1 MVLFKLKIRYFF
13 FHSKTTQCKGV
24 GWKLQ
29 TCLNAAVLRIPLSE
43 PKTITGQP
51 RIFYA
56 WDQQCDHDWGKLL
69 QLTCWAFFFPSLM
82 WKIKGLIQWHRDNR
96 KAPGTFNK
104 LLQYRF
110 ILLSI
115 NIFILTWSDV
125 FNENLSD
132 TFASVLQG
140 QWTAS
145 LVSLTDSTNLALV
158 WEDEELW
165 RCYVLF
171 YIKVC
176 EYTEEFK
183 FVTFV
188 KGVNIKKGTYELL
201 YSGSE

>member
-1 MVLFKLKIRYFF
+1 MLCPLMVLFKLKIRYFF

-43 PKTITGQP
+43 PKTITGQLL
-51 RIFYA
+51 IFFMLGSIM
-56 WDQQCDHDWGKLL
+56 WSWLGKKLL

-82 WKIKGLIQWHRDNR
+82 WKIKGLIQWHRNNR

-115 NIFILTWSDV
+115 NIFILTLSDV
-125 FNENLSD
+125 FNKNLSD
-132 TFASVLQG
+132 NFASVLQG

-145 LVSLTDSTNLALV
+145 
-158 WEDEELW
+158 
-165 RCYVLF
+165 
-171 YIKVC
+171 
-176 EYTEEFK
+176 
-183 FVTFV
+183 
-188 KGVNIKKGTYELL
+188 
-201 YSGSE
+201 

>member
-43 PKTITGQP
+43 PKTITGQLLVVFMHG
-51 RIFYA
+51 INNVIMI
-56 WDQQCDHDWGKLL
+56 GEKLL

-145 LVSLTDSTNLALV
+145 
-158 WEDEELW
+158 
-165 RCYVLF
+165 
-171 YIKVC
+171 
-176 EYTEEFK
+176 
-183 FVTFV
+183 
-188 KGVNIKKGTYELL
+188 
-201 YSGSE
+201 